1 MCKKLFGILALFSFL
16 PYFSVCQINFGKMV
30 GIIFYPDKQIVSPE
44 NLS

>member
-16 PYFSVCQINFGKMV
+16 PYFSVCQNKFRENGWYHILS
-30 GIIFYPDKQIVSPE
+30 DKQIVSPE